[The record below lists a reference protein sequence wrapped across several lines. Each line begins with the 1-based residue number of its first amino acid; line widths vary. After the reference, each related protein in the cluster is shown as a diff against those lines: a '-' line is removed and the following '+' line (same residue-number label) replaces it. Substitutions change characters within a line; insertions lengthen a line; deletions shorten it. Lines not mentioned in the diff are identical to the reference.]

1 MRFEFRKRVIWRVG
15 AELAAP
21 LYTVDLE
28 FMVEPRVAIREHLQ
42 VAFRESA
49 KVRSEIAEDVFPRD
63 EDLECSFRHREC
75 GIPTSMSGET

>member
-49 KVRSEIAEDVFPRD
+49 KVRSEIAEDVFPKD
-63 EDLECSFRHREC
+63 EKFRVLFS
-75 GIPTSMSGET
+75 PS